1 MNNWFTVKVKYTKQL
16 ENGTFKRV
24 SELYLLSAMTFTDA
38 EARIYEELG
47 SIIRGEFQV
56 MSIQRTDFHDIFSTD
71 RTDNWCV
78 VKISYIT
85 STEESG
91 KDKKITEKFL
101 AGADSIEQATE
112 VITESLSTLM
122 VDYKI
127 ESVIMSNIVDVF
139 PYKELSEVEISYNGK
154 HIHKDDETLYAKDL
168 IKNNN

>member
-24 SELYLLSAMTFTDA
+24 SEPYLLAASTFTDA

-56 MSIQRTDFHDIFSTD
+56 MSIQRTDFHDIFGTD
-71 RTDNWCV
+71 GIESWCI
-78 VKISYIT
+78 VKISYQ
-85 STEESG
+85 SY
-91 KDKKITEKFL
+91 DTEKSKTITNRFL
-101 AGADSIEQATE
+101 VGSDSIEQATE

-127 ESVIMSNIVDVF
+127 ESAVMSNIVDVF
-139 PYKELSEVEISYNGK
+139 PIKAESEDELPKSEMMLEEEIG
-154 HIHKDDETLYAKDL
+154 DDLP
-168 IKNNN
+168 